1 MIAGALAKGAF
12 NIVAKDRNI
21 LIPLDDIGSTTILT
35 DAQLKSQVGGDNKK
49 TIASA
54 NLKALQSKKELD
66 SLVRALKQVN
76 KSNPKKLKTNLEK
89 ILERQ

>member
-1 MIAGALAKGAF
+1 MASMIAGALAKGAF

-21 LIPLDDIGSTTILT
+21 LIPLDDIGSTSILT
-35 DAQLKSQVGGDNKK
+35 DAQLKLQVGGGNKK
-49 TIASA
+49 TPD
-54 NLKALQSKKELD
+54 LKALQSKKELD
-66 SLVRALKQVN
+66 SLVKTLKQLT